1 MIVVDRGAI
10 IDFSFNY
17 LCLFRRVI
25 SMVGKNNK
33 HVQLRQEADKQT
45 RFSLKK
51 LTVGVASI
59 AVGATLLLGQPISV
73 NAEEQ
78 STTTQADQSLGEYK
92 EAAKKDLADKKIE
105 NEHLNSLIDSAE
117 SKEAVDKLVANY
129 IQPEIATEDADDIKD
144 FKLYKAAKIA
154 KLKAKDFDNAT
165 FIKKLED
172 AETKEGFDTL
182 FTELEAEVDKKAEDT
197 ATDEPVDE
205 TTDQAKTEESAPT
218 QSAESSDAE
227 STEAEA
233 TEEPKVTDQAT
244 ESSQDEVTSETE
256 EDDDYAEAVRELNDL
271 NLSDTIKEDFAQKIK
286 EAENNKEAVSQLLT
300 EAIDLAGLN
309 TKKDAALLEIDQT
322 NLHVDDSNELKG
334 RIEVATSAEEVDNVL
349 TDAGKRAEEQANQ
362 AQNGE
367 ATTEEKPE
375 AQTKPAPE
383 KKPEEAP
390 KPEEKRP
397 ETDKKPESDKKPAP
411 EKKPD
416 AGQKPEAKKP
426 EEKKPEVKKP
436 ENKKPEEKKPEVKK
450 PDASKQPEKGKEAQP
465 QKPEQKPDQ
474 QKQPDQSADKAA
486 QDKKE
491 QELKMA
497 AAKDEAK
504 KEINNL
510 ANLSDKQKGELLAG
524 IDKADTPAKIGEILD
539 FARKL
544 NQDQAPKQQKK
555 QGERLPDTATGAW
568 ALGLIGATAILAGF
582 GIKKFKK

>member
-17 LCLFRRVI
+17 LCLLRRVI
-25 SMVGKNNK
+25 SMIGKNNK
-33 HVQLRQEADKQT
+33 HIQLRQEADKQT

-78 STTTQADQSLGEYK
+78 STTQADQSLGEYK
-92 EAAKKDLADKKIE
+92 EAAKKDLVDKKIE

-117 SKEAVDKLVANY
+117 SKEAVDKLVVNY
-129 IQPEIATEDADDIKD
+129 THPEIATEDTDDIKD
-144 FKLYKAAKIA
+144 LKLYKAAKIA

-182 FTELEAEVDKKAEDT
+182 FAELEAEVDKKAEDA

-218 QSAESSDAE
+218 QSAES
-227 STEAEA
+227 TETEA
-233 TEEPKVTDQAT
+233 TEEPKVADKAT
-244 ESSQDEVTSETE
+244 ESSPDEVTSETE

-286 EAENNKEAVSQLLT
+286 AAEDNKEAVSQILT
-300 EAIDLAGLN
+300 EAIDLAELN
-309 TKKDAALLEIDQT
+309 IKKDAALVEIDQT

-334 RIEVATSAEEVDNVL
+334 RVEVAASAEEVDNVL

-362 AQNGE
+362 AQTGE
-367 ATTEEKPE
+367 ATTEAKPE
-375 AQTKPAPE
+375 A
-383 KKPEEAP
+383 KPE
-390 KPEEKRP
+390 
-397 ETDKKPESDKKPAP
+397 DKKPAP
-411 EKKPD
+411 EKKTEEKKPE

-426 EEKKPEVKKP
+426 EEKKPENKKP
-436 ENKKPEEKKPEVKK
+436 EVKKPEEKKPEAKK

-465 QKPEQKPDQ
+465 QKPEQKPEQ
-474 QKQPDQSADKAA
+474 QKQQDQSADKAA

>member
-1 MIVVDRGAI
+1 
-10 IDFSFNY
+10 
-17 LCLFRRVI
+17 
-25 SMVGKNNK
+25 MVGKNNK
-33 HVQLRQEADKQT
+33 HVQLHQEADKQT

-73 NAEEQ
+73 NAEEP
-78 STTTQADQSLGEYK
+78 STTQTDQSLGEYK
-92 EAAKKDLADKKIE
+92 ETAKKDLADKKIE

-117 SKEAVDKLVANY
+117 SKEAVDKLVVNY
-129 IQPEIATEDADDIKD
+129 TQPEIAAEDTDDIKD
-144 FKLYKAAKIA
+144 LKLYKAAKIA
-154 KLKAKDFDNAT
+154 ALKAKDIDNETALKT
-165 FIKKLED
+165 IED
-172 AETKEGFDTL
+172 AETKE
-182 FTELEAEVDKKAEDT
+182 AVDKLFKELDAKVEKP
-197 ATDEPVDE
+197 ADE
-205 TTDQAKTEESAPT
+205 TTAPTETEESAPT
-218 QSAESSDAE
+218 QAAE
-227 STEAEA
+227 STETEATEA
-233 TEEPKVTDQAT
+233 TEEPKVADQAT
-244 ESSQDEVTSETE
+244 ESIPDEVTSKTE

-286 EAENNKEAVSQLLT
+286 AAEDNKEAVSQILT
-300 EAIDLAGLN
+300 EAIDLAELN
-309 TKKDAALLEIDQT
+309 TKKDAALVEIDQM

-334 RIEVATSAEEVDNVL
+334 RVEVAASAEEVDNVL
-349 TDAGKRAEEQANQ
+349 VETQKRSEEQANQ

-390 KPEEKRP
+390 KPEEKKP
-397 ETDKKPESDKKPAP
+397 ETGKKPAPDKKPEAGQKPEA

-416 AGQKPEAKKP
+416 KNPEAKKP
-426 EEKKPEVKKP
+426 EEKKPEVKKS
-436 ENKKPEEKKPEVKK
+436 
-450 PDASKQPEKGKEAQP
+450 DASKQPEKGKEAQP
-465 QKPEQKPDQ
+465 QKPDQ

-491 QELKMA
+491 QELKMT

-568 ALGLIGATAILAGF
+568 ALGLIGTTAILAGF

>member
-1 MIVVDRGAI
+1 
-10 IDFSFNY
+10 
-17 LCLFRRVI
+17 
-25 SMVGKNNK
+25 MVGKNNK

-73 NAEEQ
+73 NAEEP
-78 STTTQADQSLGEYK
+78 STTQTDQSLGEYK
-92 EAAKKDLADKKIE
+92 ETAKKDLADKKIE

-117 SKEAVDKLVANY
+117 SKEAVDKLVVNY
-129 IQPEIATEDADDIKD
+129 TQPEIAAEDTDDIKD
-144 FKLYKAAKIA
+144 LKLYKAAKIA
-154 KLKAKDFDNAT
+154 ALKAKDIDNETALKT
-165 FIKKLED
+165 IED
-172 AETKEGFDTL
+172 AETKE
-182 FTELEAEVDKKAEDT
+182 AVDKLFKELDAKVEKP
-197 ATDEPVDE
+197 ADE
-205 TTDQAKTEESAPT
+205 TTAPTETEESAPT
-218 QSAESSDAE
+218 QDAE
-227 STEAEA
+227 STETEA
-233 TEEPKVTDQAT
+233 TEAT
-244 ESSQDEVTSETE
+244 ESTESIPDEVTSETE
-256 EDDDYAEAVRELNDL
+256 EGDDYAEAVRELNDL

-286 EAENNKEAVSQLLT
+286 EAENNKEPVSQLLT
-300 EAIDLAGLN
+300 EAIDLAELN
-309 TKKDAALLEIDQT
+309 TKKDAALVEIDQT

-349 TDAGKRAEEQANQ
+349 VETQKRSEEQASQ

-375 AQTKPAPE
+375 AKPAPE
-383 KKPEEAP
+383 KKPEAAP
-390 KPEEKRP
+390 KPEEKKP
-397 ETDKKPESDKKPAP
+397 ETDKKPAP
-411 EKKPD
+411 DKKPD
-416 AGQKPEAKKP
+416 AGQKPEA
-426 EEKKPEVKKP
+426 EKKPEAKKP
-436 ENKKPEEKKPEVKK
+436 ENKKPEEKKPEAKK
-450 PDASKQPEKGKEAQP
+450 PEAKKTDASKQPEKGKEAQP
-465 QKPEQKPDQ
+465 QKSEQKSDQKPEQ
-474 QKQPDQSADKAA
+474 QKQQDQSADKAA

-568 ALGLIGATAILAGF
+568 ALGLIGTTAILAGF

>member
-1 MIVVDRGAI
+1 MI
-10 IDFSFNY
+10 
-17 LCLFRRVI
+17 
-25 SMVGKNNK
+25 GKNNK

-78 STTTQADQSLGEYK
+78 STTQADQSLGEYK
-92 EAAKKDLADKKIE
+92 EAAKKDLVDKKIE

-129 IQPEIATEDADDIKD
+129 TQPEIATEDTDDIKD
-144 FKLYKAAKIA
+144 LKLYKAAKIA
-154 KLKAKDFDNAT
+154 ALKAKDIDNETALKT
-165 FIKKLED
+165 IED
-172 AETKEGFDTL
+172 AETKE
-182 FTELEAEVDKKAEDT
+182 AVDKLFKELDAKVEKP
-197 ATDEPVDE
+197 ADE
-205 TTDQAKTEESAPT
+205 TTAPTETEESEPT
-218 QSAESSDAE
+218 QDAE
-227 STEAEA
+227 STETEATEA
-233 TEEPKVTDQAT
+233 TEEPKVADQAT
-244 ESSQDEVTSETE
+244 ESIPDEVTSETE

-271 NLSDTIKEDFAQKIK
+271 NLSDTIKEDYAQKIK
-286 EAENNKEAVSQLLT
+286 EVEDNKEAVSQILT
-300 EAIDLAGLN
+300 EAIDLAELN
-309 TKKDAALLEIDQT
+309 TKKDAALVEIDQT

-362 AQNGE
+362 AQTGE

-375 AQTKPAPE
+375 VKLEDKKPAPE
-383 KKPEEAP
+383 KKPEE
-390 KPEEKRP
+390 
-397 ETDKKPESDKKPAP
+397 KKPE
-411 EKKPD
+411 

-426 EEKKPEVKKP
+426 EEKKSENKKP
-436 ENKKPEEKKPEVKK
+436 EAKKPEEKKPETKKPEVKK
-450 PDASKQPEKGKEAQP
+450 PEEKKPEA

-474 QKQPDQSADKAA
+474 QKQQDQSADKAA

-568 ALGLIGATAILAGF
+568 SLGLIGATAILAGF

>member
-1 MIVVDRGAI
+1 MMVVDRGVI

-33 HVQLRQEADKQT
+33 HVQLRQKADKKT

-129 IQPEIATEDADDIKD
+129 TQPEIATEDTDDIKD
-144 FKLYKAAKIA
+144 LKLYKAAKIA

-205 TTDQAKTEESAPT
+205 TTDQAKTEESVPT
-218 QSAESSDAE
+218 QSAE

-233 TEEPKVTDQAT
+233 TEEPKVADQAT
-244 ESSQDEVTSETE
+244 ESIPDEVTSETE

-271 NLSDTIKEDFAQKIK
+271 NLSDTIKEDYAQKIK
-286 EAENNKEAVSQLLT
+286 EAEDNKEAVSQLLT
-300 EAIDLAGLN
+300 EAIDLAELN
-309 TKKDAALLEIDQT
+309 TKKDAALVEIDQT

-362 AQNGE
+362 AQTGE
-367 ATTEEKPE
+367 ATTEAKPE
-375 AQTKPAPE
+375 AKPEDKKPAPE
-383 KKPEEAP
+383 KKPEE
-390 KPEEKRP
+390 
-397 ETDKKPESDKKPAP
+397 KKTE
-411 EKKPD
+411 

-426 EEKKPEVKKP
+426 EEKKPEA
-436 ENKKPEEKKPEVKK
+436 KKPEEKKPETKKPEVKK
-450 PDASKQPEKGKEAQP
+450 PEEKKPEAK
-465 QKPEQKPDQ
+465 KPEQKPEQ
-474 QKQPDQSADKAA
+474 QKQQDQSADKAA

-497 AAKDEAK
+497 AAKAEAK

>member
-17 LCLFRRVI
+17 LCLLRRVI
-25 SMVGKNNK
+25 SMIGKNNK

-78 STTTQADQSLGEYK
+78 STTTQTDQSLGEYK

-129 IQPEIATEDADDIKD
+129 TQPEIATEDTDNIKD
-144 FKLYKAAKIA
+144 LKLYKAAKIA
-154 KLKAKDFDNAT
+154 ALKAKDIDNETALKT
-165 FIKKLED
+165 IED
-172 AETKEGFDTL
+172 AETKE
-182 FTELEAEVDKKAEDT
+182 AVDKLFKELDAKVEKP
-197 ATDEPVDE
+197 ADE
-205 TTDQAKTEESAPT
+205 TTAPTETEDSAPT
-218 QSAESSDAE
+218 QDAE
-227 STEAEA
+227 STENEA
-233 TEEPKVTDQAT
+233 TEEPKVADQAT
-244 ESSQDEVTSETE
+244 ESIPDEVTLETE
-256 EDDDYAEAVRELNDL
+256 KDDDYAEAVRELNDL

-300 EAIDLAGLN
+300 EAIDLAELN
-309 TKKDAALLEIDQT
+309 TKKDAALVEIDQT

-334 RIEVATSAEEVDNVL
+334 RIEVAISAEEVDNVL

-362 AQNGE
+362 AQTGE

-375 AQTKPAPE
+375 V
-383 KKPEEAP
+383 KPE
-390 KPEEKRP
+390 
-397 ETDKKPESDKKPAP
+397 DKKPAP
-411 EKKPD
+411 EK
-416 AGQKPEAKKP
+416 KPEAKKP
-426 EEKKPEVKKP
+426 EEKKPENKKP
-436 ENKKPEEKKPEVKK
+436 EAKKPEEKKPEAKK

-465 QKPEQKPDQ
+465 QKPEQKPEQ
-474 QKQPDQSADKAA
+474 QKQQDQSADKAA

>member
-17 LCLFRRVI
+17 LCLLRRVI
-25 SMVGKNNK
+25 SMIGKNNK
-33 HVQLRQEADKQT
+33 QVQLRQKADKQT

-117 SKEAVDKLVANY
+117 SKEVVDKLVANY
-129 IQPEIATEDADDIKD
+129 TQPEIATDDTDDIKD
-144 FKLYKAAKIA
+144 LKLYKAAKIA
-154 KLKAKDFDNAT
+154 KLKAKNLDNAT

-182 FTELEAEVDKKAEDT
+182 FTELEAEVDKKESQT
-197 ATDEPVDE
+197 E
-205 TTDQAKTEESAPT
+205 TEEAKEIEESAPT
-218 QSAESSDAE
+218 QAAE
-227 STEAEA
+227 STETEI
-233 TEEPKVTDQAT
+233 TEESTPADKTT
-244 ESSQDEVTSETE
+244 ETEVTSETE
-256 EDDDYAEAVRELNDL
+256 AEDNYAEAVKELADL
-271 NLSDTIKEDFAQKIK
+271 NLSDSIKEDFAQKIN
-286 EAENNKEAVSQLLT
+286 EAEDNKEAVSQILT
-300 EAIDLAGLN
+300 EAMALAELN
-309 TKKDAALLEIDQT
+309 TKKDAALVEIDQT

-334 RIEVATSAEEVDNVL
+334 RIEVASSAEEVDNVL
-349 TDAGKRAEEQANQ
+349 VEAQKRAEEQANQ
-362 AQNGE
+362 TQNGE

-375 AQTKPAPE
+375 DAPKPEEKKPETEKKPAPE
-383 KKPEEAP
+383 KKPE
-390 KPEEKRP
+390 
-397 ETDKKPESDKKPAP
+397 
-411 EKKPD
+411 
-416 AGQKPEAKKP
+416 AGQKPEAEKKPDKKP
-426 EEKKPEVKKP
+426 EAKKP
-436 ENKKPEEKKPEVKK
+436 ENKKPEEKKPEAKK
-450 PDASKQPEKGKEAQP
+450 PDTNKQPEKGKEAQP

-474 QKQPDQSADKAA
+474 QKQPDKSADKAA

-497 AAKDEAK
+497 AAKEEAK

>member
-1 MIVVDRGAI
+1 
-10 IDFSFNY
+10 
-17 LCLFRRVI
+17 
-25 SMVGKNNK
+25 MVGKNNK
-33 HVQLRQEADKQT
+33 HVQLRQKADKQT

-59 AVGATLLLGQPISV
+59 AVGPTLLFGQPISV
-73 NAEEQ
+73 KAEEPA
-78 STTTQADQSLGEYK
+78 TTQADQSLGEYK
-92 EAAKKDLADKKIE
+92 ETAKKDLTDKKIE

-117 SKEAVDKLVANY
+117 SKEAVDKLVEHY
-129 IQPEIATEDADDIKD
+129 EHPELAEDVEADVKD
-144 FKLYKAAKIA
+144 LKLYKAAKIA
-154 KLKAKDFDNAT
+154 KLKAKNFDNAT
-165 FIKKLED
+165 FLKKLED

-182 FTELEAEVDKKAEDT
+182 FTELEAEVDKKESQT
-197 ATDEPVDE
+197 E
-205 TTDQAKTEESAPT
+205 TEEAKEIEESAPT
-218 QSAESSDAE
+218 QAAE
-227 STEAEA
+227 STETEITEESNPADKA
-233 TEEPKVTDQAT
+233 TET
-244 ESSQDEVTSETE
+244 EVTSETE
-256 EDDDYAEAVRELNDL
+256 AEDNYAEAVKELADL
-271 NLSDTIKEDFAQKIK
+271 NLSDSIKEDYAQKIK
-286 EAENNKEAVSQLLT
+286 AAEDNKEAVSQILT
-300 EAIDLAGLN
+300 EAMTLAELN
-309 TKKDAALLEIDQT
+309 TKKDAALVEIDQT

-334 RIEVATSAEEVDNVL
+334 RIEVAASAEEVDNVL
-349 TDAGKRAEEQANQ
+349 VEAQKRAEEQANQ

-375 AQTKPAPE
+375 AKPAPE
-383 KKPEEAP
+383 KKPEDAP
-390 KPEEKRP
+390 KPEEKKP
-397 ETDKKPESDKKPAP
+397 ETDKNPAPEKKPETDKKPAP
-411 EKKPD
+411 EKKPE
-416 AGQKPEAKKP
+416 AGQKPEAEKKPDKKP
-426 EEKKPEVKKP
+426 EAKKP
-436 ENKKPEEKKPEVKK
+436 ENKKPEEKKPEAKK
-450 PDASKQPEKGKEAQP
+450 PDTSKQPEKGKEAQP

-474 QKQPDQSADKAA
+474 QKQPDKSADKAA

-497 AAKDEAK
+497 AAKEEAK

>member
-73 NAEEQ
+73 NAEEP
-78 STTTQADQSLGEYK
+78 STTQADQSLGEYK

-129 IQPEIATEDADDIKD
+129 TQPEIAAEDTDDIKNL
-144 FKLYKAAKIA
+144 KLYKAAKIA

-182 FTELEAEVDKKAEDT
+182 FAELEAEVDKKAEDA

-218 QSAESSDAE
+218 QSAES
-227 STEAEA
+227 TETEA
-233 TEEPKVTDQAT
+233 TEEPKVADQAT
-244 ESSQDEVTSETE
+244 ESIPDEVTSETE

-286 EAENNKEAVSQLLT
+286 AAEDNKEAVSQLLT
-300 EAIDLAGLN
+300 EAIDLAELN
-309 TKKDAALLEIDQT
+309 TKKDAALVEIDQT

-334 RIEVATSAEEVDNVL
+334 RIEVAISAEEVDNVL

-362 AQNGE
+362 AQTGE

-375 AQTKPAPE
+375 V
-383 KKPEEAP
+383 KPE
-390 KPEEKRP
+390 
-397 ETDKKPESDKKPAP
+397 DKKPAP
-411 EKKPD
+411 EK
-416 AGQKPEAKKP
+416 KPEAKKP
-426 EEKKPEVKKP
+426 EEKKPENKKP
-436 ENKKPEEKKPEVKK
+436 EAKKPEEKKPEAKK

-465 QKPEQKPDQ
+465 QKPEQKPEQ
-474 QKQPDQSADKAA
+474 QKQQDQSADKAA

>member
-1 MIVVDRGAI
+1 
-10 IDFSFNY
+10 
-17 LCLFRRVI
+17 
-25 SMVGKNNK
+25 MVGKNNK

-73 NAEEQ
+73 NAEEP
-78 STTTQADQSLGEYK
+78 STTQADQSLGEYK

-129 IQPEIATEDADDIKD
+129 TQPEIAAEDTDDIKNL
-144 FKLYKAAKIA
+144 KLYKAAKIA

-182 FTELEAEVDKKAEDT
+182 FAELEAEVDKKAEDA

-218 QSAESSDAE
+218 QSAES
-227 STEAEA
+227 TETEA
-233 TEEPKVTDQAT
+233 TEEPKVADKAT
-244 ESSQDEVTSETE
+244 ESSPDEVTSETE

-286 EAENNKEAVSQLLT
+286 AAEDNKEAVSQILT
-300 EAIDLAGLN
+300 EAIDLAELN
-309 TKKDAALLEIDQT
+309 TKKDAALVEIDQT

-362 AQNGE
+362 AQTGE
-367 ATTEEKPE
+367 ATTEAKPE
-375 AQTKPAPE
+375 AKPEGKKPAPE
-383 KKPEEAP
+383 KKPEADQ
-390 KPEEKRP
+390 KPEAKN
-397 ETDKKPESDKKPAP
+397 
-411 EKKPD
+411 
-416 AGQKPEAKKP
+416 PEAKKP
-426 EEKKPEVKKP
+426 E
-436 ENKKPEEKKPEVKK
+436 NKKSEEKKPEAKK

-465 QKPEQKPDQ
+465 QKPEQKPEQ
-474 QKQPDQSADKAA
+474 QKQPDKSADKAA

-510 ANLSDKQKGELLAG
+510 VNLSDKQKGELLAG
-524 IDKADTPAKIGEILD
+524 IDKADTPAKIGKILD
-539 FARKL
+539 FSRKL

>member
-1 MIVVDRGAI
+1 MIVVDRGVI

-25 SMVGKNNK
+25 SMIGKNNK
-33 HVQLRQEADKQT
+33 QVQLRQEADKQT

-78 STTTQADQSLGEYK
+78 STTQADQSLGEYK

-129 IQPEIATEDADDIKD
+129 TQPEIATEDTDDIKD
-144 FKLYKAAKIA
+144 LKLYKAAKIA
-154 KLKAKDFDNAT
+154 KLKAKDYDNAI
-165 FIKKLED
+165 FLKKLED

-205 TTDQAKTEESAPT
+205 TTDPSKTEESEPT
-218 QSAESSDAE
+218 QSAES
-227 STEAEA
+227 TETEA
-233 TEEPKVTDQAT
+233 TEEPKVADQAT
-244 ESSQDEVTSETE
+244 KASPDEVTSETE
-256 EDDDYAEAVRELNDL
+256 EGDDYAEAVRELNDL

-300 EAIDLAGLN
+300 EAIDLAELN
-309 TKKDAALLEIDQT
+309 TKKDAALVEIDQT

-349 TDAGKRAEEQANQ
+349 ADAGKRAEEQANQ
-362 AQNGE
+362 AQTGE

-375 AQTKPAPE
+375 AKPEVKPEDKKPAPE
-383 KKPEEAP
+383 KKPEE
-390 KPEEKRP
+390 
-397 ETDKKPESDKKPAP
+397 KKTE
-411 EKKPD
+411 

-426 EEKKPEVKKP
+426 EEKKPENKKP
-436 ENKKPEEKKPEVKK
+436 EAKKPEEKKPETKKPEVKK
-450 PDASKQPEKGKEAQP
+450 PEEKKPEAK
-465 QKPEQKPDQ
+465 KPEQKPDQ
-474 QKQPDQSADKAA
+474 QKQPDKSADKAA

>member
-1 MIVVDRGAI
+1 
-10 IDFSFNY
+10 
-17 LCLFRRVI
+17 
-25 SMVGKNNK
+25 MVGKNNK

-73 NAEEQ
+73 NAEEP
-78 STTTQADQSLGEYK
+78 STTQADQSLGEYK

-129 IQPEIATEDADDIKD
+129 TQPEIATEDTDDIKD
-144 FKLYKAAKIA
+144 LKLYKAAKIA
-154 KLKAKDFDNAT
+154 ALKAKDIDNETALKT
-165 FIKKLED
+165 IED
-172 AETKEGFDTL
+172 AETKE
-182 FTELEAEVDKKAEDT
+182 AVDKLFKELDAKVEKP
-197 ATDEPVDE
+197 ADE
-205 TTDQAKTEESAPT
+205 TTAPTETEESEPT
-218 QSAESSDAE
+218 QDAE
-227 STEAEA
+227 STETEATEA
-233 TEEPKVTDQAT
+233 TEEPKVADQAT
-244 ESSQDEVTSETE
+244 ESIPDEATSKTE
-256 EDDDYAEAVRELNDL
+256 KDDDYAEAVRELNDL

-286 EAENNKEAVSQLLT
+286 AAEDNKEAVSQILT
-300 EAIDLAGLN
+300 EAIDLAELN
-309 TKKDAALLEIDQT
+309 TKKDAALVEIDQT

-334 RIEVATSAEEVDNVL
+334 RIEVAISAEEVDNVL

-375 AQTKPAPE
+375 AQTKPVPE

-390 KPEEKRP
+390 KPEEKKP
-397 ETDKKPESDKKPAP
+397 ETDKKPAPDKKP
-411 EKKPD
+411 E
-416 AGQKPEAKKP
+416 AGQKPEA
-426 EEKKPEVKKP
+426 EKKPDKNPEAKKP

-465 QKPEQKPDQ
+465 QKSEQKSDQKPEQ
-474 QKQPDQSADKAA
+474 QKQPDQSADKTA

>member
-1 MIVVDRGAI
+1 MIVVDRGVI

-129 IQPEIATEDADDIKD
+129 TQPEIATEDTDDTKD
-144 FKLYKAAKIA
+144 LKLYKAAKIA
-154 KLKAKDFDNAT
+154 KLKAKDYDNAI
-165 FIKKLED
+165 FLKKLED

-205 TTDQAKTEESAPT
+205 TTDQAKTEESEPT
-218 QSAESSDAE
+218 QSAES
-227 STEAEA
+227 TETEA
-233 TEEPKVTDQAT
+233 TEEPKVADQAT
-244 ESSQDEVTSETE
+244 KASPDEVTSETE
-256 EDDDYAEAVRELNDL
+256 EGDDYAEAVRELNDL

-300 EAIDLAGLN
+300 EAIDLAELN
-309 TKKDAALLEIDQT
+309 TKKDAALVEIDQT

-362 AQNGE
+362 AQTGE
-367 ATTEEKPE
+367 ATTEAKPE
-375 AQTKPAPE
+375 V
-383 KKPEEAP
+383 KPE
-390 KPEEKRP
+390 
-397 ETDKKPESDKKPAP
+397 DKKPAP
-411 EKKPD
+411 EKKPE

-426 EEKKPEVKKP
+426 EEKKPE
-436 ENKKPEEKKPEVKK
+436 NKKPEEKKPEAKK
-450 PDASKQPEKGKEAQP
+450 PDTSKQPEKGKEAQP

-474 QKQPDQSADKAA
+474 QKQPDKSADKAA

>member
-1 MIVVDRGAI
+1 
-10 IDFSFNY
+10 
-17 LCLFRRVI
+17 
-25 SMVGKNNK
+25 MVGKNNK
-33 HVQLRQEADKQT
+33 HVQLRQEADKQA

-73 NAEEQ
+73 NAEEP
-78 STTTQADQSLGEYK
+78 STTQTDQSLGEYK
-92 EAAKKDLADKKIE
+92 EVAKKDLADKKIE

-129 IQPEIATEDADDIKD
+129 TQLEIATEDTDDIKD
-144 FKLYKAAKIA
+144 LKLYKAAKIA
-154 KLKAKDFDNAT
+154 ALKAKDIDNETALKT
-165 FIKKLED
+165 IEE
-172 AETKEGFDTL
+172 AETKE
-182 FTELEAEVDKKAEDT
+182 AVDKLFKELDAKVEKP
-197 ATDEPVDE
+197 ADE
-205 TTDQAKTEESAPT
+205 TTAPTETEESAPT
-218 QSAESSDAE
+218 QDAE
-227 STEAEA
+227 STETEATEA
-233 TEEPKVTDQAT
+233 TEEPKVADQAT
-244 ESSQDEVTSETE
+244 ESITDEVTSETE

-286 EAENNKEAVSQLLT
+286 ATEDNKEAVSQILT
-300 EAIDLAGLN
+300 EAMALAELN
-309 TKKDAALLEIDQT
+309 TKKDAALVEIDQT

-349 TDAGKRAEEQANQ
+349 TVAGKRAEEQANQ

-375 AQTKPAPE
+375 AQTKPAAE

-390 KPEEKRP
+390 KPEEK
-397 ETDKKPESDKKPAP
+397 KPEKDKKPAL
-411 EKKPD
+411 EKKPE
-416 AGQKPEAKKP
+416 AGQKPEA
-426 EEKKPEVKKP
+426 EKKPEAKKP
-436 ENKKPEEKKPEVKK
+436 ENKKPEEKKPEAKK

-465 QKPEQKPDQ
+465 QKPEQKPEQ
-474 QKQPDQSADKAA
+474 QKQPDKSADKAA

-510 ANLSDKQKGELLAG
+510 ANLSDKQKSELLAG
-524 IDKADTPAKIGEILD
+524 IDKADTPTKIGEILD

>member
-1 MIVVDRGAI
+1 
-10 IDFSFNY
+10 
-17 LCLFRRVI
+17 
-25 SMVGKNNK
+25 MVGKNNK

-73 NAEEQ
+73 NAEEP
-78 STTTQADQSLGEYK
+78 STTQADQSLGEYK
-92 EAAKKDLADKKIE
+92 EAAKTDLADKKIE

-129 IQPEIATEDADDIKD
+129 TQPEIATEDTDDIKD
-144 FKLYKAAKIA
+144 LKLYKAAKIA
-154 KLKAKDFDNAT
+154 ALKAKDIDNETALKT
-165 FIKKLED
+165 IED
-172 AETKEGFDTL
+172 AETKE
-182 FTELEAEVDKKAEDT
+182 AVDKLFKELDAKVEKP
-197 ATDEPVDE
+197 ADE
-205 TTDQAKTEESAPT
+205 TTAPTETEESAPT
-218 QSAESSDAE
+218 QAAE
-227 STEAEA
+227 STETEATEA
-233 TEEPKVTDQAT
+233 TEEPKVADQAT
-244 ESSQDEVTSETE
+244 ESIPDEVTSETE
-256 EDDDYAEAVRELNDL
+256 EDDDYAEAVGELNDL

-286 EAENNKEAVSQLLT
+286 AAEDNKEAVSQILT
-300 EAIDLAGLN
+300 EAIDLAELN
-309 TKKDAALLEIDQT
+309 TKKDAALVEIDQT

-334 RIEVATSAEEVDNVL
+334 RIEVASSAEEVDNVL
-349 TDAGKRAEEQANQ
+349 VEVQKRAEEQASQ

-383 KKPEEAP
+383 KKPEAAP
-390 KPEEKRP
+390 KPEEKKP
-397 ETDKKPESDKKPAP
+397 ETDKKPESDKKPE
-411 EKKPD
+411 EKKP
-416 AGQKPEAKKP
+416 ET
-426 EEKKPEVKKP
+426 KKPEVKKP
-436 ENKKPEEKKPEVKK
+436 EVKKPEVKK
-450 PDASKQPEKGKEAQP
+450 PEVKKPEVKKPEAKKP
-465 QKPEQKPDQ
+465 EAKKPEAKKPEQKPEQ
-474 QKQPDQSADKAA
+474 QKQQDQSADKAADKAA

-510 ANLSDKQKGELLAG
+510 VNLSDKQKGELLAG
-524 IDKADTPAKIGEILD
+524 IDKADTPAKIGKILD
-539 FARKL
+539 FSRKL

>member
-1 MIVVDRGAI
+1 
-10 IDFSFNY
+10 
-17 LCLFRRVI
+17 
-25 SMVGKNNK
+25 MVGKNNK
-33 HVQLRQEADKQT
+33 HVQLHQEADKQT

-73 NAEEQ
+73 NAEEP
-78 STTTQADQSLGEYK
+78 STTQTDQSLGEYK
-92 EAAKKDLADKKIE
+92 ETAKKDLADKKIE

-117 SKEAVDKLVANY
+117 SKEAVDKLVVNY
-129 IQPEIATEDADDIKD
+129 TQPEIAAEDTDDIKD
-144 FKLYKAAKIA
+144 LKLYKAAKIA
-154 KLKAKDFDNAT
+154 ALKAKDIDNETALKT
-165 FIKKLED
+165 IED
-172 AETKEGFDTL
+172 AETKE
-182 FTELEAEVDKKAEDT
+182 AVDKLFKELDAKVEKP
-197 ATDEPVDE
+197 ADE
-205 TTDQAKTEESAPT
+205 TTAPTETEESAPT
-218 QSAESSDAE
+218 QAAE
-227 STEAEA
+227 STETEATEA
-233 TEEPKVTDQAT
+233 TEEPKVADQAT
-244 ESSQDEVTSETE
+244 ESIPDEVTSKTE

-286 EAENNKEAVSQLLT
+286 AAEDNKEAVSQILT
-300 EAIDLAGLN
+300 EAIDLAELN
-309 TKKDAALLEIDQT
+309 TKKDAALVEIDQT

-334 RIEVATSAEEVDNVL
+334 RVEVAASAEEVDNVL
-349 TDAGKRAEEQANQ
+349 VEAQKRAEEQASQ
-362 AQNGE
+362 SQNGE

-390 KPEEKRP
+390 KPEEK
-397 ETDKKPESDKKPAP
+397 
-411 EKKPD
+411 KPD
-416 AGQKPEAKKP
+416 AGQKPE
-426 EEKKPEVKKP
+426 
-436 ENKKPEEKKPEVKK
+436 NKKPEAQK

-465 QKPEQKPDQ
+465 QKPEQKPEQ
-474 QKQPDQSADKAA
+474 QKQPDKSADKAA

-568 ALGLIGATAILAGF
+568 VLGLIGATAILAGF

>member
-1 MIVVDRGAI
+1 MI
-10 IDFSFNY
+10 
-17 LCLFRRVI
+17 
-25 SMVGKNNK
+25 GKNNK

-59 AVGATLLLGQPISV
+59 AVGAMLLLGQPISV

-78 STTTQADQSLGEYK
+78 STTQADQSLGEYK
-92 EAAKKDLADKKIE
+92 EAAKKDLVDKKIE

-117 SKEAVDKLVANY
+117 SKEAVDKLVVNY
-129 IQPEIATEDADDIKD
+129 THPEIATEDTDDIKD
-144 FKLYKAAKIA
+144 LKLYKAAKIA

-244 ESSQDEVTSETE
+244 EVSPDEVTSETE

-286 EAENNKEAVSQLLT
+286 AAEDNKEAVSQILT
-300 EAIDLAGLN
+300 EAIDLAELN
-309 TKKDAALLEIDQT
+309 TKKDAALVEIDQT

-362 AQNGE
+362 AQTGE
-367 ATTEEKPE
+367 ATTEAKPE
-375 AQTKPAPE
+375 AKPEDKKPAPE
-383 KKPEEAP
+383 KKPEE
-390 KPEEKRP
+390 
-397 ETDKKPESDKKPAP
+397 KKPE
-411 EKKPD
+411 

-426 EEKKPEVKKP
+426 EEKKPEA
-436 ENKKPEEKKPEVKK
+436 KK

-465 QKPEQKPDQ
+465 QKPEQKPEQ
-474 QKQPDQSADKAA
+474 QKQQDQSADKAA

-497 AAKDEAK
+497 TAKDEAK

>member
-129 IQPEIATEDADDIKD
+129 TQPEIATEDTDDIKD
-144 FKLYKAAKIA
+144 LKLYKAAKIA
-154 KLKAKDFDNAT
+154 KLKAKNFDNAT
-165 FIKKLED
+165 FLKKLED

-182 FTELEAEVDKKAEDT
+182 FAELEAEVDKKESQT
-197 ATDEPVDE
+197 E
-205 TTDQAKTEESAPT
+205 TEEAKETEESAPT
-218 QSAESSDAE
+218 QDAE
-227 STEAEA
+227 STETEV
-233 TEEPKVTDQAT
+233 TEESNPVDKTT
-244 ESSQDEVTSETE
+244 ETEVTSETE
-256 EDDDYAEAVRELNDL
+256 IEAEDNYAEAVKELADL
-271 NLSDTIKEDFAQKIK
+271 NLSDSIKEDFAQKIK
-286 EAENNKEAVSQLLT
+286 EAEDNKEAVSQILT
-300 EAIDLAGLN
+300 EAMALAELN
-309 TKKDAALLEIDQT
+309 TKKDAALVEIDQT

-334 RIEVATSAEEVDNVL
+334 RIEVAASAEEVDNVL
-349 TDAGKRAEEQANQ
+349 VEAQKRAEEQANQ

-375 AQTKPAPE
+375 AKPAPE
-383 KKPEEAP
+383 KKPEAAP
-390 KPEEKRP
+390 KPEEKKP
-397 ETDKKPESDKKPAP
+397 ETDKKPELDKKPAP

-416 AGQKPEAKKP
+416 AGQKPEA
-426 EEKKPEVKKP
+426 EKKPEVKKP
-436 ENKKPEEKKPEVKK
+436 ENKK

-465 QKPEQKPDQ
+465 QKSEQKPDQ
-474 QKQPDQSADKAA
+474 QKQPDKSADKAT

>member
-1 MIVVDRGAI
+1 
-10 IDFSFNY
+10 
-17 LCLFRRVI
+17 
-25 SMVGKNNK
+25 MVGKNNK

-59 AVGATLLLGQPISV
+59 AVGTTLLLGQPISV

-129 IQPEIATEDADDIKD
+129 TQPEIATEDTDDIKD
-144 FKLYKAAKIA
+144 LKLYKAAKIA
-154 KLKAKDFDNAT
+154 ALKAKDIDNETALKT
-165 FIKKLED
+165 IED
-172 AETKEGFDTL
+172 AETKE
-182 FTELEAEVDKKAEDT
+182 AVDKLFKELDAKVEKP
-197 ATDEPVDE
+197 ADE
-205 TTDQAKTEESAPT
+205 TTAPTETEESEPT
-218 QSAESSDAE
+218 QDAE
-227 STEAEA
+227 STETEESNPVDKA
-233 TEEPKVTDQAT
+233 TET
-244 ESSQDEVTSETE
+244 EVTSETE
-256 EDDDYAEAVRELNDL
+256 TEDNYAEAVRELNDL

-286 EAENNKEAVSQLLT
+286 AAEDNKEAVSQILT
-300 EAIDLAGLN
+300 EAIDLAELN
-309 TKKDAALLEIDQT
+309 TKKDAALVEIDQT

-334 RIEVATSAEEVDNVL
+334 RIEVAASAEEVDNVL
-349 TDAGKRAEEQANQ
+349 VEAQKRAEEQANQ

-375 AQTKPAPE
+375 AQTKPVPE

-390 KPEEKRP
+390 KPEEKKP

-436 ENKKPEEKKPEVKK
+436 EDKKPEAKK

-474 QKQPDQSADKAA
+474 QKQPDKSADKAA

-510 ANLSDKQKGELLAG
+510 ANLSDKQKSELLAG

>member
-1 MIVVDRGAI
+1 MIVVDRGVI
-10 IDFSFNY
+10 RDFSFNY
-17 LCLFRRVI
+17 LCLLRRVI

-73 NAEEQ
+73 NAEELA
-78 STTTQADQSLGEYK
+78 TTQTDQSLGEYK

-117 SKEAVDKLVANY
+117 SKEAVGKLVANY
-129 IQPEIATEDADDIKD
+129 TQPEIATEDTDDIKD
-144 FKLYKAAKIA
+144 LKLYKAAKIA
-154 KLKAKDFDNAT
+154 ALKAKDIDNETALKT
-165 FIKKLED
+165 IED
-172 AETKEGFDTL
+172 AETKEAADKL
-182 FTELEAEVDKKAEDT
+182 FKELDAKVEKPA
-197 ATDEPVDE
+197 DE
-205 TTDQAKTEESAPT
+205 TTAPTETEESEPT
-218 QSAESSDAE
+218 QDAE
-227 STEAEA
+227 STETEATEA
-233 TEEPKVTDQAT
+233 TEEPKVADQAT
-244 ESSQDEVTSETE
+244 ESIPDEVTSETE

-271 NLSDTIKEDFAQKIK
+271 NLSDTIKEDYAQKIK
-286 EAENNKEAVSQLLT
+286 AAEDNKEAVSQLLT
-300 EAIDLAGLN
+300 EAIDLAELN
-309 TKKDAALLEIDQT
+309 TKKDAALVEIDQT

-334 RIEVATSAEEVDNVL
+334 RIEVAASAEEVDNVL
-349 TDAGKRAEEQANQ
+349 VEAQKRAEEQASQ

-375 AQTKPAPE
+375 AQTKPVPE

-390 KPEEKRP
+390 KPEEKKP
-397 ETDKKPESDKKPAP
+397 ETDKKPAPDKKP
-411 EKKPD
+411 ET
-416 AGQKPEAKKP
+416 GQKPEA
-426 EEKKPEVKKP
+426 EKKP
-436 ENKKPEEKKPEVKK
+436 NKN
-450 PDASKQPEKGKEAQP
+450 PDTSKQPEKGKEAQP
-465 QKPEQKPDQ
+465 QKPEQKPEQ
-474 QKQPDQSADKAA
+474 QKQPDKSADKAA

-510 ANLSDKQKGELLAG
+510 ANLSDKQKSELLAG

>member
-1 MIVVDRGAI
+1 MIVVDREAI

-33 HVQLRQEADKQT
+33 HVQLCQEADKQT

-73 NAEEQ
+73 NAEEPA
-78 STTTQADQSLGEYK
+78 TTQADQSLGEYK

-117 SKEAVDKLVANY
+117 SKEAVDKLVEHY
-129 IQPEIATEDADDIKD
+129 EHPELAEDVEADIKD
-144 FKLYKAAKIA
+144 LKLYKAAKIA
-154 KLKAKDFDNAT
+154 KLKAKNFDNAT
-165 FIKKLED
+165 FLKKLED

-182 FTELEAEVDKKAEDT
+182 FTELEAEVDKKESQAET
-197 ATDEPVDE
+197 EE
-205 TTDQAKTEESAPT
+205 AKETEESAPT
-218 QSAESSDAE
+218 QDAE
-227 STEAEA
+227 SMETEITEESTPADKA
-233 TEEPKVTDQAT
+233 TET
-244 ESSQDEVTSETE
+244 EVTSETE
-256 EDDDYAEAVRELNDL
+256 DNYAEAVKELADL
-271 NLSDTIKEDFAQKIK
+271 NLSDSIKEDYAQKIK
-286 EAENNKEAVSQLLT
+286 AAEDNKEAVSQILT
-300 EAIDLAGLN
+300 EAMALAELN
-309 TKKDAALLEIDQT
+309 TKKDAALVEIDQT

-334 RIEVATSAEEVDNVL
+334 RIEVASSAEEVDNVL
-349 TDAGKRAEEQANQ
+349 VEAQKRAEEQANQ

-375 AQTKPAPE
+375 AKPAPE
-383 KKPEEAP
+383 KKPEDAP
-390 KPEEKRP
+390 KPGE
-397 ETDKKPESDKKPAP
+397 KKPETDKKPAP
-411 EKKPD
+411 EKKPE
-416 AGQKPEAKKP
+416 AGQKPEAEKKTDKKP
-426 EEKKPEVKKP
+426 EAKKP
-436 ENKKPEEKKPEVKK
+436 ENKKPEEKKPEAKK
-450 PDASKQPEKGKEAQP
+450 PDTSKQPEKGKEAQP
-465 QKPEQKPDQ
+465 QKPDQ
-474 QKQPDQSADKAA
+474 QKQPDKSADKAA

-497 AAKDEAK
+497 AAKEEAK

>member
-1 MIVVDRGAI
+1 
-10 IDFSFNY
+10 
-17 LCLFRRVI
+17 
-25 SMVGKNNK
+25 MVGKNNK
-33 HVQLRQEADKQT
+33 HVQLHQEADKQT

-129 IQPEIATEDADDIKD
+129 TQPEIATEDTDDIKD
-144 FKLYKAAKIA
+144 LKLYKAAKIA
-154 KLKAKDFDNAT
+154 ALKAKDIDNETALKT
-165 FIKKLED
+165 IED
-172 AETKEGFDTL
+172 AETKE
-182 FTELEAEVDKKAEDT
+182 AVDKLFKELDAKVEKP
-197 ATDEPVDE
+197 ADE
-205 TTDQAKTEESAPT
+205 TTAPTETEDSAPT
-218 QSAESSDAE
+218 QAAE
-227 STEAEA
+227 STETEA
-233 TEEPKVTDQAT
+233 TEEPKVADQAT
-244 ESSQDEVTSETE
+244 ESIPDEVTLETE
-256 EDDDYAEAVRELNDL
+256 KDDDYAEAVRELNDL

-286 EAENNKEAVSQLLT
+286 AAEDNKEAVGQLLT
-300 EAIDLAGLN
+300 EAIDLAELN
-309 TKKDAALLEIDQT
+309 TKKDAALVEIDQT

-362 AQNGE
+362 AQTGE
-367 ATTEEKPE
+367 ATTEAKPE
-375 AQTKPAPE
+375 A
-383 KKPEEAP
+383 KPE
-390 KPEEKRP
+390 
-397 ETDKKPESDKKPAP
+397 DKKPAP
-411 EKKPD
+411 EKKTEEKKPE

-426 EEKKPEVKKP
+426 EEKKPENKKP
-436 ENKKPEEKKPEVKK
+436 EVKKPEEKKPEAKK

-474 QKQPDQSADKAA
+474 QKQQDQSADKAA

-555 QGERLPDTATGAW
+555 QGERLPDTATGTW

>member
-1 MIVVDRGAI
+1 MAIAFNGNRGMIVVDRGAI

-17 LCLFRRVI
+17 LCLLRRVI

-33 HVQLRQEADKQT
+33 QVQLRQKADKQT

-78 STTTQADQSLGEYK
+78 STTTTQADQSLGEYK

-105 NEHLNSLIDSAE
+105 NEHLNSLIDSAD

-129 IQPEIATEDADDIKD
+129 TQPEIATEDTDDIKD
-144 FKLYKAAKIA
+144 LKLYKAAKIA
-154 KLKAKDFDNAT
+154 ALKAKDIDNAT

-182 FTELEAEVDKKAEDT
+182 FAELEAEADKKAEDT

-218 QSAESSDAE
+218 QSAESTETE
-227 STEAEA
+227 S
-233 TEEPKVTDQAT
+233 TEEPKVADQAT
-244 ESSQDEVTSETE
+244 ESIPDEVTSETE

-300 EAIDLAGLN
+300 EAIDLAELN
-309 TKKDAALLEIDQT
+309 TKKDAALVEIDQT

-362 AQNGE
+362 AQTGE

-375 AQTKPAPE
+375 AKPEDKKPAPE
-383 KKPEEAP
+383 KKPEE
-390 KPEEKRP
+390 
-397 ETDKKPESDKKPAP
+397 KKTE
-411 EKKPD
+411 
-416 AGQKPEAKKP
+416 AGQKPESKKP
-426 EEKKPEVKKP
+426 EEKKPETKKP
-436 ENKKPEEKKPEVKK
+436 EVKKPEEKKPEAKK
-450 PDASKQPEKGKEAQP
+450 T
-465 QKPEQKPDQ
+465 EQKPDQ
-474 QKQPDQSADKAA
+474 QKQPDKSADKAA

-497 AAKDEAK
+497 AAKAEAK

>member
-1 MIVVDRGAI
+1 
-10 IDFSFNY
+10 
-17 LCLFRRVI
+17 
-25 SMVGKNNK
+25 MVGKNNK

-73 NAEEQ
+73 NAEELA
-78 STTTQADQSLGEYK
+78 TTQTDQSLGEYK

-129 IQPEIATEDADDIKD
+129 TQPEIATEDTDDIKD
-144 FKLYKAAKIA
+144 LKLYKAAKIA
-154 KLKAKDFDNAT
+154 ALKAKDIDNETALKT
-165 FIKKLED
+165 IKD
-172 AETKEGFDTL
+172 AETKE
-182 FTELEAEVDKKAEDT
+182 AVDKLFKELDAKVEKP
-197 ATDEPVDE
+197 ADE
-205 TTDQAKTEESAPT
+205 TTAPTETEESAPT
-218 QSAESSDAE
+218 QDAE
-227 STEAEA
+227 STETEATEA
-233 TEEPKVTDQAT
+233 TEEPKVADQAT
-244 ESSQDEVTSETE
+244 ESIPDEVTLETE
-256 EDDDYAEAVRELNDL
+256 KDDDYAEAVRELNDL

-286 EAENNKEAVSQLLT
+286 EAEDNKEAVGQLLT
-300 EAIDLAGLN
+300 EAIDLAELN
-309 TKKDAALLEIDQT
+309 TKKDAALVEIDQT

-334 RIEVATSAEEVDNVL
+334 RIEVAASAEEVDNVL
-349 TDAGKRAEEQANQ
+349 VEAQKRAEEQANQ

-375 AQTKPAPE
+375 AQTKPVPE

-390 KPEEKRP
+390 KPEEKKP

-436 ENKKPEEKKPEVKK
+436 EDKKPEAKK

-474 QKQPDQSADKAA
+474 QKQPDKSADKAA

-524 IDKADTPAKIGEILD
+524 IDKADTPAKIGEIID

-568 ALGLIGATAILAGF
+568 VLGLIGATAILAGF

>member
-1 MIVVDRGAI
+1 MI
-10 IDFSFNY
+10 
-17 LCLFRRVI
+17 
-25 SMVGKNNK
+25 GKNNK

-78 STTTQADQSLGEYK
+78 STTTQTDQSLGEYK

-129 IQPEIATEDADDIKD
+129 TQPEIATEDTDDTKD
-144 FKLYKAAKIA
+144 LKLYKAAKIA
-154 KLKAKDFDNAT
+154 KLKAKNFDNAT
-165 FIKKLED
+165 FLKKLED

-182 FTELEAEVDKKAEDT
+182 FAELEAEVDKKESQT
-197 ATDEPVDE
+197 E
-205 TTDQAKTEESAPT
+205 TEEAKETEESAPT
-218 QSAESSDAE
+218 QDAE
-227 STEAEA
+227 STETEVTEESNPVDKA
-233 TEEPKVTDQAT
+233 TET
-244 ESSQDEVTSETE
+244 EVTSETE
-256 EDDDYAEAVRELNDL
+256 IEAEDNYAEAVKELADL
-271 NLSDTIKEDFAQKIK
+271 NLSDSIKEDFAQKIK
-286 EAENNKEAVSQLLT
+286 EAEDNKEAVSQILT
-300 EAIDLAGLN
+300 EAMALAELN
-309 TKKDAALLEIDQT
+309 IKKDAALVEIDQT

-334 RIEVATSAEEVDNVL
+334 RIEVAASAEEVDNVL
-349 TDAGKRAEEQANQ
+349 VEAQKRAEEQANQ

-375 AQTKPAPE
+375 AKQVPE

-390 KPEEKRP
+390 KPEEKKP

-411 EKKPD
+411 EKKP
-416 AGQKPEAKKP
+416 
-426 EEKKPEVKKP
+426 EVKKP
-436 ENKKPEEKKPEVKK
+436 EDKKPEAKK

-474 QKQPDQSADKAA
+474 QKQPDKSADKAA

>member
-1 MIVVDRGAI
+1 
-10 IDFSFNY
+10 
-17 LCLFRRVI
+17 
-25 SMVGKNNK
+25 MVGKNNK

-73 NAEEQ
+73 NAEEPA
-78 STTTQADQSLGEYK
+78 TTQADQSLGEYK
-92 EAAKKDLADKKIE
+92 EAAKKDLTDKKIE

-117 SKEAVDKLVANY
+117 SKEAVDKLVEHY
-129 IQPEIATEDADDIKD
+129 EHPELAEDVEADVKD
-144 FKLYKAAKIA
+144 LKLYKAAKIA
-154 KLKAKDFDNAT
+154 KLKAKNFDNAT
-165 FIKKLED
+165 FLKKLED

-182 FTELEAEVDKKAEDT
+182 FTELEAEVDKKESQT
-197 ATDEPVDE
+197 E
-205 TTDQAKTEESAPT
+205 TEEAQEIEESAPT
-218 QSAESSDAE
+218 QAAE
-227 STEAEA
+227 STETEI
-233 TEEPKVTDQAT
+233 TEESNPADKTT
-244 ESSQDEVTSETE
+244 ETEVTSETE
-256 EDDDYAEAVRELNDL
+256 AEDNYAEAVKELADL
-271 NLSDTIKEDFAQKIK
+271 NLSDTIKEDYAQKIK
-286 EAENNKEAVSQLLT
+286 AAEDNKEAVSQILT
-300 EAIDLAGLN
+300 EAMALAELN
-309 TKKDAALLEIDQT
+309 TKKDAALVEIDQT

-334 RIEVATSAEEVDNVL
+334 RIEVASSAEEVDNVL
-349 TDAGKRAEEQANQ
+349 VEAQKRAEEQANQ
-362 AQNGE
+362 AQNGK

-375 AQTKPAPE
+375 AKPAPE
-383 KKPEEAP
+383 KKPEDAP
-390 KPEEKRP
+390 KPEEKKP
-397 ETDKKPESDKKPAP
+397 ETDKKPAP
-411 EKKPD
+411 EKKP
-416 AGQKPEAKKP
+416 EAKKP
-426 EEKKPEVKKP
+426 G
-436 ENKKPEEKKPEVKK
+436 NKKPEEKKPEAKK
-450 PDASKQPEKGKEAQP
+450 PDTSKQPEKGKEAQP

-474 QKQPDQSADKAA
+474 QKQPDKSADKAA

-524 IDKADTPAKIGEILD
+524 VDKADTPAKIGEILD

-568 ALGLIGATAILAGF
+568 ALGLIGATATLAGF

>member
-1 MIVVDRGAI
+1 MI
-10 IDFSFNY
+10 
-17 LCLFRRVI
+17 
-25 SMVGKNNK
+25 GKNNK

-78 STTTQADQSLGEYK
+78 STTTQTDQSLGEYK

-129 IQPEIATEDADDIKD
+129 TQPEIATEDTDNIKD
-144 FKLYKAAKIA
+144 LKLYKAAKIA
-154 KLKAKDFDNAT
+154 ALKAKDIDNETALKT
-165 FIKKLED
+165 IED
-172 AETKEGFDTL
+172 AETKE
-182 FTELEAEVDKKAEDT
+182 AVDKLFKELDAKVEKP
-197 ATDEPVDE
+197 ADE
-205 TTDQAKTEESAPT
+205 TTAPTETEDSAPT
-218 QSAESSDAE
+218 QDAE
-227 STEAEA
+227 STENEA
-233 TEEPKVTDQAT
+233 TEEPKVADQAT
-244 ESSQDEVTSETE
+244 ESITDEVTSETE

-286 EAENNKEAVSQLLT
+286 ATEDNKEAVSQILT
-300 EAIDLAGLN
+300 EAMALAELN
-309 TKKDAALLEIDQT
+309 TKKDAALVEIDQT

-349 TDAGKRAEEQANQ
+349 TVAGKRAEEQANQ

-375 AQTKPAPE
+375 AQTKPAAE

-390 KPEEKRP
+390 KPEEK
-397 ETDKKPESDKKPAP
+397 KPEKDKKPAL
-411 EKKPD
+411 EKKPE
-416 AGQKPEAKKP
+416 AGQKPEA
-426 EEKKPEVKKP
+426 EKKPEAKKP
-436 ENKKPEEKKPEVKK
+436 ENKKPEEKKPEAKK

-465 QKPEQKPDQ
+465 QKPEQKPEQ
-474 QKQPDQSADKAA
+474 QKQPDKSADKAA

-510 ANLSDKQKGELLAG
+510 ANLSDKQKSELLAG
-524 IDKADTPAKIGEILD
+524 IDKADTPTKIGEILD

>member
-1 MIVVDRGAI
+1 MI
-10 IDFSFNY
+10 
-17 LCLFRRVI
+17 
-25 SMVGKNNK
+25 GKNNK
-33 HVQLRQEADKQT
+33 QVQLRQKADKQT

-59 AVGATLLLGQPISV
+59 AVGATLLFGQPISV

-117 SKEAVDKLVANY
+117 SKEVVDKLVANY
-129 IQPEIATEDADDIKD
+129 TQPEIATDDTDDIKD
-144 FKLYKAAKIA
+144 LKLYKAAKIA
-154 KLKAKDFDNAT
+154 KLKAKNLDNAT

-182 FTELEAEVDKKAEDT
+182 FTELEAEVDKKESQT
-197 ATDEPVDE
+197 E
-205 TTDQAKTEESAPT
+205 TEEAKEIEESAPT
-218 QSAESSDAE
+218 QAAE
-227 STEAEA
+227 STETEI
-233 TEEPKVTDQAT
+233 TEESTPADKTT
-244 ESSQDEVTSETE
+244 ETEVTSETE
-256 EDDDYAEAVRELNDL
+256 AEDNYAEAVKELADL
-271 NLSDTIKEDFAQKIK
+271 NLSDSIKEDFAQKIN
-286 EAENNKEAVSQLLT
+286 EAEDNKEAVSQILT
-300 EAIDLAGLN
+300 EAMALAELN
-309 TKKDAALLEIDQT
+309 TKKDAALVEIDQT

-334 RIEVATSAEEVDNVL
+334 RIEVASSAEEVDNVL
-349 TDAGKRAEEQANQ
+349 VEAQKRAEEQANQ
-362 AQNGE
+362 TQNGE

-375 AQTKPAPE
+375 DAPKPEEKKPETEKKPAPE
-383 KKPEEAP
+383 KKPE
-390 KPEEKRP
+390 
-397 ETDKKPESDKKPAP
+397 
-411 EKKPD
+411 
-416 AGQKPEAKKP
+416 AGQKPEAEKKPDKKP
-426 EEKKPEVKKP
+426 EAKKP
-436 ENKKPEEKKPEVKK
+436 ENKKPEEKKPEAKK
-450 PDASKQPEKGKEAQP
+450 PDTNKQPEKGKEAQP

-474 QKQPDQSADKAA
+474 QKQPDKSADKAA

-497 AAKDEAK
+497 AAKEEAK

>member
-1 MIVVDRGAI
+1 MI
-10 IDFSFNY
+10 
-17 LCLFRRVI
+17 
-25 SMVGKNNK
+25 GKNNK
-33 HVQLRQEADKQT
+33 QVQLRQEADKQT

-78 STTTQADQSLGEYK
+78 STTQADQSLGEYK

-129 IQPEIATEDADDIKD
+129 TQPEIATEDTDDIKD
-144 FKLYKAAKIA
+144 LKLYKAAKIA
-154 KLKAKDFDNAT
+154 KLKAKDYDNAI
-165 FIKKLED
+165 FLKKLED

-205 TTDQAKTEESAPT
+205 TTDPSKTEESEPT
-218 QSAESSDAE
+218 QSAES
-227 STEAEA
+227 TETEA
-233 TEEPKVTDQAT
+233 TEEPKVADQAT
-244 ESSQDEVTSETE
+244 KASPDEVTSETE
-256 EDDDYAEAVRELNDL
+256 EGDDYAEAVRELNDL

-300 EAIDLAGLN
+300 EAIDLAELN
-309 TKKDAALLEIDQT
+309 TKKDAALVEIDQT

-362 AQNGE
+362 AQTGE
-367 ATTEEKPE
+367 ATTEAKPE
-375 AQTKPAPE
+375 VKPEDKKPAPE
-383 KKPEEAP
+383 KKPEE
-390 KPEEKRP
+390 
-397 ETDKKPESDKKPAP
+397 KKPE
-411 EKKPD
+411 

-426 EEKKPEVKKP
+426 EEKKPE
-436 ENKKPEEKKPEVKK
+436 NKKPEEKKPEAKK
-450 PDASKQPEKGKEAQP
+450 PDTSKQPEKGKEAQP

-474 QKQPDQSADKAA
+474 QKQPDKSADKAA

>member
-17 LCLFRRVI
+17 LCLLRRVI
-25 SMVGKNNK
+25 SMIGKNNK

-78 STTTQADQSLGEYK
+78 STTTQTDQSLGEYK

-129 IQPEIATEDADDIKD
+129 TQPEIATEDTDDTKD
-144 FKLYKAAKIA
+144 LKLYKAAKIA
-154 KLKAKDFDNAT
+154 KLKAKNFDNAT
-165 FIKKLED
+165 FLKKLED

-182 FTELEAEVDKKAEDT
+182 FAELEAEVDKKAEDA

-218 QSAESSDAE
+218 QSAES
-227 STEAEA
+227 TETEA
-233 TEEPKVTDQAT
+233 TEEPKVADKAT
-244 ESSQDEVTSETE
+244 ESSPDEVTSETE

-286 EAENNKEAVSQLLT
+286 AAEDNKEAVSQILT
-300 EAIDLAGLN
+300 EAIDLAELN
-309 TKKDAALLEIDQT
+309 TKKDAALVEIDQT

-362 AQNGE
+362 AQTGE
-367 ATTEEKPE
+367 ATTEAKPE
-375 AQTKPAPE
+375 A
-383 KKPEEAP
+383 KPE
-390 KPEEKRP
+390 
-397 ETDKKPESDKKPAP
+397 DKKPAP
-411 EKKPD
+411 EKKTEEKKPE

-426 EEKKPEVKKP
+426 EEKKPENKKP
-436 ENKKPEEKKPEVKK
+436 EVKKPEEKKPEAKK

-474 QKQPDQSADKAA
+474 QKQQDQSADKAA

-555 QGERLPDTATGAW
+555 QGERLPDTATGTW

>member
-362 AQNGE
+362 AQTGE

-375 AQTKPAPE
+375 VKPEDKKPAPE
-383 KKPEEAP
+383 KKPEE
-390 KPEEKRP
+390 
-397 ETDKKPESDKKPAP
+397 KKTE
-411 EKKPD
+411 

-426 EEKKPEVKKP
+426 EEKKPENKKPEVKKPEEKKP
-436 ENKKPEEKKPEVKK
+436 ENKKPEAKK

-474 QKQPDQSADKAA
+474 QKQPDQSAEKAA

>member
-73 NAEEQ
+73 NAEEPA
-78 STTTQADQSLGEYK
+78 TTQADQSLGEYK
-92 EAAKKDLADKKIE
+92 EAAKKDLTDKKIE

-117 SKEAVDKLVANY
+117 SKEAVDKLVEHY
-129 IQPEIATEDADDIKD
+129 EHPELAEDVEADVKD
-144 FKLYKAAKIA
+144 LKLYKATKIA
-154 KLKAKDFDNAT
+154 KLKAKNFDNAT
-165 FIKKLED
+165 FLKKLED

-182 FTELEAEVDKKAEDT
+182 FTELEAEVDKKESQT
-197 ATDEPVDE
+197 E
-205 TTDQAKTEESAPT
+205 TEEAKEIEESAPT
-218 QSAESSDAE
+218 QAAE
-227 STEAEA
+227 STETEI
-233 TEEPKVTDQAT
+233 TEESTPADKTT
-244 ESSQDEVTSETE
+244 ETEVTSETE
-256 EDDDYAEAVRELNDL
+256 AEDNYAEAVKELADL
-271 NLSDTIKEDFAQKIK
+271 NLSDSIKEDFAQKIK
-286 EAENNKEAVSQLLT
+286 EAEDNKEAVSQILT
-300 EAIDLAGLN
+300 EAMALAELN
-309 TKKDAALLEIDQT
+309 TKKDAALVEIDQT

-334 RIEVATSAEEVDNVL
+334 RIEVASSAEEVDNVL
-349 TDAGKRAEEQANQ
+349 VEAQKRAEEQANQ
-362 AQNGE
+362 TQNGE

-375 AQTKPAPE
+375 AKPAPE
-383 KKPEEAP
+383 KKPEDAP
-390 KPEEKRP
+390 KPEEKKP
-397 ETDKKPESDKKPAP
+397 ETEKKPAP
-411 EKKPD
+411 EKKPE
-416 AGQKPEAKKP
+416 AGQKPEAEKKPDKKP
-426 EEKKPEVKKP
+426 EAKKP
-436 ENKKPEEKKPEVKK
+436 ENKKPEEKKPEAKK
-450 PDASKQPEKGKEAQP
+450 PDTNKQPEKGKEAQP

-474 QKQPDQSADKAA
+474 QKQPDKSADKAA

-497 AAKDEAK
+497 AAKEEAK

>member
-1 MIVVDRGAI
+1 MIVVDRGVI

-17 LCLFRRVI
+17 LCLLRRVI
-25 SMVGKNNK
+25 SMIGKNNK
-33 HVQLRQEADKQT
+33 HVQLRQKADKQT

-129 IQPEIATEDADDIKD
+129 TQPEIATEDTDDIKD
-144 FKLYKAAKIA
+144 LKLYKAAKIA
-154 KLKAKDFDNAT
+154 ALKAKDIDNETALKT
-165 FIKKLED
+165 IED
-172 AETKEGFDTL
+172 AETKE
-182 FTELEAEVDKKAEDT
+182 AVDKLFKELDAKVEKP
-197 ATDEPVDE
+197 ADE
-205 TTDQAKTEESAPT
+205 TTAPTETEESEPT
-218 QSAESSDAE
+218 QDAE
-227 STEAEA
+227 STETEESNPVDKA
-233 TEEPKVTDQAT
+233 TET
-244 ESSQDEVTSETE
+244 EVTSETE
-256 EDDDYAEAVRELNDL
+256 TEDNYAEAVRELNDL

-286 EAENNKEAVSQLLT
+286 AAEDNKEAVSQILT
-300 EAIDLAGLN
+300 EAIDLAELN
-309 TKKDAALLEIDQT
+309 TKKDAALVEIDQT

-362 AQNGE
+362 AQTGE

-375 AQTKPAPE
+375 VKPEDKKPAPE
-383 KKPEEAP
+383 KKPEE
-390 KPEEKRP
+390 
-397 ETDKKPESDKKPAP
+397 KKTE
-411 EKKPD
+411 

-426 EEKKPEVKKP
+426 EEKKPEAK
-436 ENKKPEEKKPEVKK
+436 
-450 PDASKQPEKGKEAQP
+450 
-465 QKPEQKPDQ
+465 KPEQKPEQ
-474 QKQPDQSADKAA
+474 QKQPDKSADKAA

-510 ANLSDKQKGELLAG
+510 ANLSDKQKSELLAG

>member
-1 MIVVDRGAI
+1 
-10 IDFSFNY
+10 
-17 LCLFRRVI
+17 
-25 SMVGKNNK
+25 MVGKNNK

-73 NAEEQ
+73 NAEEP
-78 STTTQADQSLGEYK
+78 STTQTDQSLGEYK
-92 EAAKKDLADKKIE
+92 ETAKKDLADKKIE

-117 SKEAVDKLVANY
+117 SKEAVDKLVVNY
-129 IQPEIATEDADDIKD
+129 TQPEIAAEDTDDIKD
-144 FKLYKAAKIA
+144 LKLYKAAKIA
-154 KLKAKDFDNAT
+154 ALKAKDIDNETALKT
-165 FIKKLED
+165 IED
-172 AETKEGFDTL
+172 AETKE
-182 FTELEAEVDKKAEDT
+182 AVDKLFKELDAKVEKP
-197 ATDEPVDE
+197 ADE
-205 TTDQAKTEESAPT
+205 TTAPTETEESAPT
-218 QSAESSDAE
+218 QDAE
-227 STEAEA
+227 STETEA
-233 TEEPKVTDQAT
+233 TEST
-244 ESSQDEVTSETE
+244 ESTESIPDEVTSETE
-256 EDDDYAEAVRELNDL
+256 EGDDYAEAVRELNDL

-286 EAENNKEAVSQLLT
+286 EAENNKEPVSQLLT
-300 EAIDLAGLN
+300 EAIDLAELN
-309 TKKDAALLEIDQT
+309 TKKDAALVEIDQT

-349 TDAGKRAEEQANQ
+349 VETQKRSEEQASQ

-375 AQTKPAPE
+375 AKPAPE
-383 KKPEEAP
+383 KKPEAAP
-390 KPEEKRP
+390 KPEEKKP
-397 ETDKKPESDKKPAP
+397 ETDKKPAP
-411 EKKPD
+411 DKKPD
-416 AGQKPEAKKP
+416 AGQKPEA
-426 EEKKPEVKKP
+426 EKKPEAKKP
-436 ENKKPEEKKPEVKK
+436 ENKKPEEKKPEAKK
-450 PDASKQPEKGKEAQP
+450 PEAKKTDASKQPEKGKEAQP
-465 QKPEQKPDQ
+465 QKSEQKSDQKPEQ
-474 QKQPDQSADKAA
+474 QKQQDQSADKAA

-568 ALGLIGATAILAGF
+568 ALGLIGTTAILAGF

>member
-1 MIVVDRGAI
+1 MIVVDRGVI

-25 SMVGKNNK
+25 SMIGKNNK

-78 STTTQADQSLGEYK
+78 STTQTDQSLGEYK

-129 IQPEIATEDADDIKD
+129 TQPEIATEDTDDIKD
-144 FKLYKAAKIA
+144 LKLYKAAKIA
-154 KLKAKDFDNAT
+154 KLKAKNFDNAT
-165 FIKKLED
+165 FLKKLED

-197 ATDEPVDE
+197 ATDKLVDE

-218 QSAESSDAE
+218 QSAES
-227 STEAEA
+227 TEAEA
-233 TEEPKVTDQAT
+233 TEEPKVADQAT
-244 ESSQDEVTSETE
+244 EASPDEVTSETE

-286 EAENNKEAVSQLLT
+286 EVENNKEAVSQLLT
-300 EAIDLAGLN
+300 EAIDLAELN
-309 TKKDAALLEIDQT
+309 TKKDAALVEIDQT

-362 AQNGE
+362 AQVGE
-367 ATTEEKPE
+367 ATTAEKPE
-375 AQTKPAPE
+375 AKPEEKNPAPE
-383 KKPEEAP
+383 KKPEEK
-390 KPEEKRP
+390 KPEEK
-397 ETDKKPESDKKPAP
+397 KPE
-411 EKKPD
+411 

-426 EEKKPEVKKP
+426 EEKKPENKQPEAKKPEVKKP
-436 ENKKPEEKKPEVKK
+436 EEKK

>member
-1 MIVVDRGAI
+1 MIVVDRGVI
-10 IDFSFNY
+10 RDFSFNY
-17 LCLFRRVI
+17 LCLLRRVI

-73 NAEEQ
+73 NAEELA
-78 STTTQADQSLGEYK
+78 TTQTDQSLGEYK

-129 IQPEIATEDADDIKD
+129 TQPEIATEDTDDIKD
-144 FKLYKAAKIA
+144 LKLYKAAKIA
-154 KLKAKDFDNAT
+154 ALKAKDIDNETALKT
-165 FIKKLED
+165 IKD
-172 AETKEGFDTL
+172 AETKE
-182 FTELEAEVDKKAEDT
+182 AVDKLFKELDAKVEKP
-197 ATDEPVDE
+197 ADE
-205 TTDQAKTEESAPT
+205 TTAPTETEESAPT
-218 QSAESSDAE
+218 QDAE
-227 STEAEA
+227 STETEATEA
-233 TEEPKVTDQAT
+233 TEEPKVADQAT
-244 ESSQDEVTSETE
+244 ESIPDEVTLETE
-256 EDDDYAEAVRELNDL
+256 KDDDYAEAVRELNDL

-286 EAENNKEAVSQLLT
+286 EAEDNKEAVGQLLT
-300 EAIDLAGLN
+300 EAIDLAELN
-309 TKKDAALLEIDQT
+309 TKKDAALVEIDQT

-334 RIEVATSAEEVDNVL
+334 RIEVAASAEEVDNVL
-349 TDAGKRAEEQANQ
+349 VEAQKRAEEQANQ

-375 AQTKPAPE
+375 AQTKPVPE

-390 KPEEKRP
+390 KPEEKKP

-436 ENKKPEEKKPEVKK
+436 EDKKPEAKK

-474 QKQPDQSADKAA
+474 QKQPDKSADKAA

-524 IDKADTPAKIGEILD
+524 IDKADTPAKIGEIID

-568 ALGLIGATAILAGF
+568 VLGLIGATAILAGF

>member
-17 LCLFRRVI
+17 LCLLRRVI
-25 SMVGKNNK
+25 SMIGKNNK

-78 STTTQADQSLGEYK
+78 STTTQTDQSLGEYK

-129 IQPEIATEDADDIKD
+129 TQPEIATEDTDDTKD
-144 FKLYKAAKIA
+144 LKLYKAAKIA
-154 KLKAKDFDNAT
+154 KLKAKNFDNAT
-165 FIKKLED
+165 FLKKLED

-182 FTELEAEVDKKAEDT
+182 FAELEAEVDKKESQT
-197 ATDEPVDE
+197 E
-205 TTDQAKTEESAPT
+205 TEEAKETEESAPT
-218 QSAESSDAE
+218 QDAE
-227 STEAEA
+227 STETEVTEESNPVDKA
-233 TEEPKVTDQAT
+233 TET
-244 ESSQDEVTSETE
+244 EVTSETE
-256 EDDDYAEAVRELNDL
+256 IEAEDNYAEAVKELADL
-271 NLSDTIKEDFAQKIK
+271 NLSDSIKEDFAQKIK
-286 EAENNKEAVSQLLT
+286 EAEDNKEAVSQILT
-300 EAIDLAGLN
+300 EAMALAELN
-309 TKKDAALLEIDQT
+309 IKKDAALVEIDQT

-334 RIEVATSAEEVDNVL
+334 RIEVAASAEEVDNVL
-349 TDAGKRAEEQANQ
+349 VEAQKRAEEQANQ

-375 AQTKPAPE
+375 AKQVPE

-390 KPEEKRP
+390 KPEEKKP

-411 EKKPD
+411 EKKP
-416 AGQKPEAKKP
+416 
-426 EEKKPEVKKP
+426 EVKKP
-436 ENKKPEEKKPEVKK
+436 EDKKPEAKK

-474 QKQPDQSADKAA
+474 QKQPDKSADKAA

>member
-1 MIVVDRGAI
+1 MIVVDRGVI

-73 NAEEQ
+73 NAEEP
-78 STTTQADQSLGEYK
+78 STTQADQSLGEYK
-92 EAAKKDLADKKIE
+92 EVAKKDLVDKKIE

-117 SKEAVDKLVANY
+117 SKEAVDKLVEHY
-129 IQPEIATEDADDIKD
+129 EHPELAEDVEADVKD
-144 FKLYKAAKIA
+144 LKLYKAAKIA
-154 KLKAKDFDNAT
+154 KLKAKNFDNAT
-165 FIKKLED
+165 FLKKLED

-182 FTELEAEVDKKAEDT
+182 FTELEAEVDKKESQT
-197 ATDEPVDE
+197 E
-205 TTDQAKTEESAPT
+205 TEEAKEIEESAPT
-218 QSAESSDAE
+218 QAAE
-227 STEAEA
+227 STETEI
-233 TEEPKVTDQAT
+233 TEESTPADKTT
-244 ESSQDEVTSETE
+244 ETEVTSETE
-256 EDDDYAEAVRELNDL
+256 AEDNYAEAVKELADL
-271 NLSDTIKEDFAQKIK
+271 NLSDSIKEDFAQKIN
-286 EAENNKEAVSQLLT
+286 EAEDNKEAVSQILT
-300 EAIDLAGLN
+300 EAMALAELN
-309 TKKDAALLEIDQT
+309 TKKDAALVEIDQT

-334 RIEVATSAEEVDNVL
+334 RIEVASSAEEVDNVL
-349 TDAGKRAEEQANQ
+349 VEAQKRAEEQANQ
-362 AQNGE
+362 TQNGE

-375 AQTKPAPE
+375 DAPKPEEKKPETEKKPAPE
-383 KKPEEAP
+383 KKPE
-390 KPEEKRP
+390 
-397 ETDKKPESDKKPAP
+397 
-411 EKKPD
+411 
-416 AGQKPEAKKP
+416 AGQKPEAEKKPDKKP
-426 EEKKPEVKKP
+426 EAKKP
-436 ENKKPEEKKPEVKK
+436 ENKKPEEKKPEAKK
-450 PDASKQPEKGKEAQP
+450 PDTNKQPEKGKEAQP

-474 QKQPDQSADKAA
+474 QKQPDKSSDKAA

-497 AAKDEAK
+497 AAKEEAK

>member
-1 MIVVDRGAI
+1 MKFIIAIAFNGNRGMIVVDRGAI

-33 HVQLRQEADKQT
+33 HVQLHQEADKQT

-73 NAEEQ
+73 NAEEP
-78 STTTQADQSLGEYK
+78 STTQTDQSLGEYK
-92 EAAKKDLADKKIE
+92 ETAKKDLADKKIE

-117 SKEAVDKLVANY
+117 SKEAVDKLVVNY
-129 IQPEIATEDADDIKD
+129 TQPEIAAEDTDDIKD
-144 FKLYKAAKIA
+144 LKLYKAAKIA
-154 KLKAKDFDNAT
+154 ALKAKDIDNETALKT
-165 FIKKLED
+165 IED
-172 AETKEGFDTL
+172 AETKE
-182 FTELEAEVDKKAEDT
+182 AVDKLFKELDAKVEKP
-197 ATDEPVDE
+197 ADE
-205 TTDQAKTEESAPT
+205 TTAPTETEESAPT
-218 QSAESSDAE
+218 QAAE
-227 STEAEA
+227 STETEA
-233 TEEPKVTDQAT
+233 TEEPKVDDQAT
-244 ESSQDEVTSETE
+244 ESIPDEVTSETE

-271 NLSDTIKEDFAQKIK
+271 NLSDTIKEDYAQKIK
-286 EAENNKEAVSQLLT
+286 EAEDNKEAVSQILT
-300 EAIDLAGLN
+300 EAIDLAELN
-309 TKKDAALLEIDQT
+309 TKKDAALVEIDQT

-334 RIEVATSAEEVDNVL
+334 RIEVASSAAEVDNVL
-349 TDAGKRAEEQANQ
+349 VEAQKRAEEQASQ

-390 KPEEKRP
+390 KPEEKKP
-397 ETDKKPESDKKPAP
+397 ETDNKPELDKKPAP

-416 AGQKPEAKKP
+416 AGQKPE
-426 EEKKPEVKKP
+426 
-436 ENKKPEEKKPEVKK
+436 NKKPEAQK

-465 QKPEQKPDQ
+465 QKPEQKPEQ
-474 QKQPDQSADKAA
+474 QKQPDKSADKAA

-510 ANLSDKQKGELLAG
+510 ANLSDKQKSELLAG

-544 NQDQAPKQQKK
+544 NQDQSPKQQKK

-568 ALGLIGATAILAGF
+568 VLGLIGATAILAGF